1 MATVPYTQWQ
11 PFVQVYVPDC
21 PKALIIEAIRQ
32 ACIEFCQYSRY
43 WRKELDGFYT
53 VATDSEYEL
62 ITPTDSTI
70 ADILV
75 IKINKE
81 PIEPKTQ
88 DDLESIYSEWREQNG
103 KPKYFAP

>member
-75 IKINKE
+75 LKSIKN
-81 PIEPKTQ
+81 Q
-88 DDLESIYSEWREQNG
+88 L
-103 KPKYFAP
+103 KPKHKTI